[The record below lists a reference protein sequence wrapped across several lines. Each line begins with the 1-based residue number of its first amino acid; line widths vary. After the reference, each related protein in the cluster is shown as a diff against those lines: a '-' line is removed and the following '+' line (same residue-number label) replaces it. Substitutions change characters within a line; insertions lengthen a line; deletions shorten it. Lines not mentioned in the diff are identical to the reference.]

1 MPYLNCPGCRLT
13 IYSGPKAVP
22 PRLCTRCG
30 ARLGGPVRSLF
41 KSTRPGAISGSRV
54 LETLRERRT
63 ASQTQLERGP
73 NRPAA

>member
-13 IYSGPKAVP
+13 IYSGRKAIP

-41 KSTRPGAISGSRV
+41 KSTGPSGISGSRV
-54 LETLRERRT
+54 LEALRERRT
-63 ASQTQLERGP
+63 ASQSQLKRRA
-73 NRPAA
+73 NRPTV